1 MNLTGRARSGLNDV
15 AQQLRRQ
22 PIVDKTRGQWVE
34 DVVAWCRQ
42 QDIDLGRRLSSQA
55 LRFDAELLAQINDVL
70 ESARIAPLGRSLSGL
85 TSSAQAKEGVEEDK
99 ATREGP
105 RAWRVLLSLPPQPT
119 SGLSNE
125 PRCIR
130 DVDVRHLTLGAFGAL
145 VQVENLDSFY
155 AFNPN
160 ISALSGYANP
170 LIAYRGDSHYG
181 GGFAYLAE
189 VWRKTRRPHLYA
201 GDFDAKGIT
210 LALDSGVT
218 HLLLP
223 DIAWLTQHAT
233 PLHQPAGQLPYQRRL
248 RQLHVGLSPQH
259 PLRPYLTLLEKQR
272 GLKQQWFEG
281 DVVAVGVG

>member
-1 MNLTGRARSGLNDV
+1 MNLPSRARNGLNGV
-15 AQQLRRQ
+15 ARELLRQPTVEKPRRQ
-22 PIVDKTRGQWVE
+22 WVD

-42 QDIDLGRRLSSQA
+42 HDIDLATRINSKA
-55 LRFDAELLAQINDVL
+55 LRFDTALLAQINDVL
-70 ESARIAPLGRSLSGL
+70 DSARLAPLGCSLSGL
-85 TSSAQAKEGVEEDK
+85 TSSAQAKEGMEEDK
-99 ATREGP
+99 ATRESP
-105 RAWRVLLSLPPQPT
+105 RAWRILLSLPPQPT
-119 SGLSNE
+119 PGLASE
-125 PRCIR
+125 PRCSR

-160 ISALSGYANP
+160 ISALSGYAQP

-181 GGFAYLAE
+181 GGFAHLAE

-201 GDFDAKGIT
+201 GDFDAKGVT
-210 LALDSGVT
+210 LALDSGAT

-223 DIAWLTQHAT
+223 DMAWLSQYAT

-248 RQLHVGLSPQH
+248 RQLHVSLPPQH

-281 DVVAVGVG
+281 DLVAVGFG

>member
-1 MNLTGRARSGLNDV
+1 MNLPSRARNGLNGV
-15 AQQLRRQ
+15 ARELLRQ
-22 PIVDKTRGQWVE
+22 PTVEKPRRQWVE

-42 QDIDLGRRLSSQA
+42 QDIDLGMRLSSQA
-55 LRFDAELLAQINDVL
+55 LRFDAELLAQIDSVL
-70 ESARIAPLGRSLSGL
+70 ASAHLAPLGRSLSGL
-85 TSSAQAKEGVEEDK
+85 SSAAQAKEGVEEDK

-119 SGLSNE
+119 PGLASE
-125 PRCIR
+125 PRCSR

-160 ISALSGYANP
+160 ISALSGYAQP

-181 GGFAYLAE
+181 GGFAHLAE

-201 GDFDAKGIT
+201 GDFDAKGVT
-210 LALDSGVT
+210 LALDSGAT

-223 DIAWLTQHAT
+223 DMAWLSQYAT

-248 RQLHVGLSPQH
+248 RQLHVSLPPQH

-281 DVVAVGVG
+281 ELVAVGVG